1 MSKVTIC
8 QSHTLDRYLQI
19 NLSKTDIS
27 RMRLK
32 MNTLQICKVT
42 FSILLSC
49 LLLSKFA
56 VCRQLTLFVPVFFMR
71 NVVILKSIDEDNN
84 WVGLVFTLFFY
95 VQGDQKTLGH
105 KVPNPTSP
113 NFYELWNIPNL
124 LGHTVS
130 SKFFINLMRGK
141 FEVDMNTNWLKLQS
155 PKELRRNWWQTREWL
170 IKNILDRAP
179 ASSRNVFARDNFQ
192 VVVNDSE
199 IEK

>member
-1 MSKVTIC
+1 MSKVSKSGKSVKKCHNKSIKKC
-8 QSHTLDRYLQI
+8 QKLQFVKSQTLLRYLQI
-19 NLSKTDIS
+19 NLLKTDIS

-113 NFYELWNIPNL
+113 NFYELWNI
-124 LGHTVS
+124 LGLVT
-130 SKFFINLMRGK
+130 L
-141 FEVDMNTNWLKLQS
+141 
-155 PKELRRNWWQTREWL
+155 
-170 IKNILDRAP
+170 
-179 ASSRNVFARDNFQ
+179 
-192 VVVNDSE
+192 
-199 IEK
+199 

>member
-1 MSKVTIC
+1 
-8 QSHTLDRYLQI
+8 
-19 NLSKTDIS
+19 
-27 RMRLK
+27 MRLK

-124 LGHTVS
+124 LGHPVS

-141 FEVDMNTNWLKLQS
+141 FEVDMNTN
-155 PKELRRNWWQTREWL
+155 
-170 IKNILDRAP
+170 
-179 ASSRNVFARDNFQ
+179 
-192 VVVNDSE
+192 
-199 IEK
+199 

>member
-1 MSKVTIC
+1 
-8 QSHTLDRYLQI
+8 
-19 NLSKTDIS
+19 
-27 RMRLK
+27 

-95 VQGDQKTLGH
+95 VHGDQKTLGH

-113 NFYELWNIPNL
+113 NFYELWNIL
-124 LGHTVS
+124 A
-130 SKFFINLMRGK
+130 
-141 FEVDMNTNWLKLQS
+141 WS
-155 PKELRRNWWQTREWL
+155 PCNFKVLHKSNERKVWSWHEYKL
-170 IKNILDRAP
+170 IKITE
-179 ASSRNVFARDNFQ
+179 
-192 VVVNDSE
+192 SE
-199 IEK
+199 GTQTELMTNKRVIN